1 MALVVQKYGGSSV
14 SDVDAMRRVAR
25 RIVATRQ
32 AGNTVVV
39 VVSAMGDTT
48 DELLDQ
54 AAALTTDAPAREM
67 DILLSAGERIS
78 VALLAMAVSELGVPA
93 RAYTGAQAGVLTD
106 SKYGKASI
114 VGVLPERVAR
124 SIQTGSVAI
133 VAGFQGINEVE
144 DTTTLGRGGSD
155 TTAVALAAALNAD
168 VCEIYTDV
176 DGLFTADPR
185 IVPTA
190 KRIESL
196 SSEETLELAAHGA
209 KILHLRA
216 VEYARRFG
224 VPLHVRSSFS
234 DKTGTWIYD
243 GRREGAFVP
252 SVVAAQLDDV
262 VAADTD
268 SAPSA
273 ASAPS
278 ASSPAAPQSADEAR
292 GAAPAAPASPSD
304 PAGLDEG
311 PSASA
316 VDTAHRNAIAA
327 RAQARPRPSAKEDHV
342 EAPVISG
349 IAHDRS
355 QDKITL
361 VGVPDVPGAA
371 ARIFAIVAGTD
382 ANIDMIVQDVSAEG
396 TGLTNISFTCPDGDS
411 AAAREALEAAREE
424 LGFRS
429 LHFNPDIGILSLVGA
444 GMRSNPGVSARLF
457 GSLSEAGVNI
467 HMISTSEIRIS
478 VVVDDAVLD
487 EAVRA
492 VHSAFGLD
500 AQAAEAVVYG
510 GTGR

>member
-1 MALVVQKYGGSSV
+1 M
-14 SDVDAMRRVAR
+14 
-25 RIVATRQ
+25 
-32 AGNTVVV
+32 
-39 VVSAMGDTT
+39 
-48 DELLDQ
+48 
-54 AAALTTDAPAREM
+54 
-67 DILLSAGERIS
+67 
-78 VALLAMAVSELGVPA
+78 
-93 RAYTGAQAGVLTD
+93 
-106 SKYGKASI
+106 
-114 VGVLPERVAR
+114 AR
-124 SIQTGSVAI
+124 SIQTGAVAI

-234 DKTGTWIYD
+234 DRTGTWIYD
-243 GRREGAFVP
+243 GRRQGAFVP
-252 SVVAAQLDDV
+252 SVVATQLDDV
-262 VAADTD
+262 VAADIVTPG
-268 SAPSA
+268 SPATPASP
-273 ASAPS
+273 ASAVTP
-278 ASSPAAPQSADEAR
+278 ASPASQGNSPAAAVP
-292 GAAPAAPASPSD
+292 PSN
-304 PAGLDEG
+304 PAGLDDG
-311 PSASA
+311 PSAAA

-396 TGLTNISFTCPDGDS
+396 TGLTNISFTCPSGDS
-411 AAAREALEAAREE
+411 ATARAALESAREE

-457 GSLSEAGVNI
+457 GALSEAGVNI

-478 VVVDDAVLD
+478 VVVDDAALD